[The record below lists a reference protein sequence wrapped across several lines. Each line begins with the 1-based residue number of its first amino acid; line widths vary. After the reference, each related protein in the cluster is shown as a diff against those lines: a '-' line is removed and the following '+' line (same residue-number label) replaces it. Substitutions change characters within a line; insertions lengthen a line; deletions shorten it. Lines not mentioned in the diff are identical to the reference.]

1 MAVSELKLENPTPA
15 ARGDE
20 GGCCGGGC
28 CGGN

>member
-1 MAVSELKLENPTPA
+1 MAISELKLENPTPVNS
-15 ARGDE
+15 GDE